1 MLDADALR
9 QGQLKRK
16 HGKVRSVDS
25 QHRQITLADGQSIAY
40 DACLLATGGKPVRPQ
55 LAGIDLPGVFTLR
68 SRDDAE
74 RVLDAA
80 EPGQPV
86 VIVGDGFIGLE
97 AASALQAYG
106 ARVHVVARH
115 EIPLARQ
122 LGERIGRCL
131 RTLHEAQGVTFHG
144 PTEVKLIEGQGQVE
158 AVVLANGERL
168 QTALVV
174 LGTGVSPATAFLHGV
189 PLGEDKSVRV
199 DADMRAAPGLW
210 AAGDIATFPLAGRPV
225 RIEHWRLAQ
234 QQG

>member
-1 MLDADALR
+1 M
-9 QGQLKRK
+9 
-16 HGKVRSVDS
+16 
-25 QHRQITLADGQSIAY
+25 
-40 DACLLATGGKPVRPQ
+40 
-55 LAGIDLPGVFTLR
+55 
-68 SRDDAE
+68 
-74 RVLDAA
+74 
-80 EPGQPV
+80 
-86 VIVGDGFIGLE
+86 
-97 AASALQAYG
+97 
-106 ARVHVVARH
+106 
-115 EIPLARQ
+115 
-122 LGERIGRCL
+122 
-131 RTLHEAQGVTFHG
+131 TFHG

-234 QQG
+234 QQGVIAAANMLGEQRRYADVPFFWTYQHGVTFEVLGHA